1 MRMEID
7 DKQAE
12 LAVYGR
18 VDALGQFASESRE

>member
-1 MRMEID
+1 MQMKIG

-18 VDALGQFASESRE
+18 VDALGYFASESRE